1 MFSVNS
7 TVASS
12 INFSHR
18 LDAQARLDD
27 RSNRDLRAQYRFRY
41 YPTIHFGNDN
51 TWSLNSFVVT
61 GDRFSSSHNVID
73 GGEAN
78 HLYVRRL
85 FARYEN
91 QDGKVELGVI
101 PTYKGRVS
109 SSGLSSFGWIKGVRG
124 VRQLASDTAIELVVG
139 QLDDINAKNA
149 LELPRDIDYAELE
162 YSTGIGEDQ
171 SFEVSLEYMT
181 NNSYL
186 RGEYRWRVAEHQT
199 WFLEAIRQKDQS
211 STKLVAGI
219 SGEFFVEQ
227 YPVEYFAHYSYVS
240 ERFGL
245 RAELT
250 EDFLGKGHGVS
261 AEFSGSLHSQ
271 YSVEWFVRF
280 DSADGVSR
288 LLTGVKAPLFK

>member
-1 MFSVNS
+1 MLSIDS
-7 TVASS
+7 TMASS

-73 GGEAN
+73 SGETN

-124 VRQLASDTAIELVVG
+124 VRQLASDTAIELVIG
-139 QLDDINAKNA
+139 QLDGINAKNA

-186 RGEYRWRVAEHQT
+186 RGEYRWRVAERQT
-199 WFLEAIRQKDQS
+199 LFLEDIRQKDQS
-211 STKLVAGI
+211 STKLVAGM

-227 YPVEYFAHYSYVS
+227 YPIEYFAHYSYVS

-250 EDFLGKGHGVS
+250 EDFLGNGHGVS
-261 AEFSGSLHSQ
+261 AEFSGSLYSR

-288 LLTGVKAPLFK
+288 LLTGVKAPLIK